1 MNPNMPVYYR
11 CNMSKGQHILAYI
24 IASLLMT
31 VIAWLFYHILSISL
45 IVGFLVGIYLEKMYA
60 ASTVRKRQKEL
71 RMQFRDFMESM
82 SVAARAGNVEVHAL
96 KSALKDLMLSYSEN
110 SDIVVEVRNILQQYE
125 MGGIEIKELFND
137 FAKRSR
143 VEDIKNFATIYG
155 VIEGKSDR
163 FGDILVET
171 ASIIRDKLEIE
182 QEIETTITSAKSESN
197 AMLIMPI
204 IIVVALGSMGGEL
217 MGALFTTWPGHI
229 AATIAIACFIISFVI
244 SQKVTDIK
252 V

>member
-1 MNPNMPVYYR
+1 MNPNMPVYYK
-11 CNMSKGQHILAYI
+11 CNMTKMQHILAYI
-24 IASLLMT
+24 ICSLLMS
-31 VIAWLFYHILSISL
+31 VVAYLFYHLIFLSL
-45 IVGFLVGIYLEKMYA
+45 VVGFIVGIYLEKMYA
-60 ASTVRKRQKEL
+60 ASTISKRQRNL
-71 RMQFRDFMESM
+71 RLQFRDFMESM

-96 KSALKDLMLSYSEN
+96 KSALKDLKVSYSEKA
-110 SDIVVEVRNILQQYE
+110 DIVQEVENILMQYE
-125 MGGIEIKELFND
+125 RGGIEIKLLFDD

-171 ASIIRDKLEIE
+171 ASIIGDKLEIE
-182 QEIETTITSAKSESN
+182 QEIETTITSAKSETS

-204 IIVVALGSMGGEL
+204 IIVIALSAMGGDL
-217 MGALFTTWPGHI
+217 LGALFTTGIGHL
-229 AATIAIACFIISFVI
+229 AATVAIICFIISFVI